1 MKTLLLLFTILQT
14 QAFASPAKFYMT
26 SSFSRSKKIW
36 GTYNQYKESVIK
48 TNSKGKKVYRK
59 FYNTPLA
66 NLVIKNGE
74 VHFIRPL
81 HSEGKVKYQIKSFP
95 YTRDRKNKIFKIDPE
110 GRNDELVLFFKDNLQ
125 DLVKN
130 DKQIKNMNVK
140 EQDLEIKFAEFTC
153 WQKSGKLH
161 CQFPVTIKPLEEE
174 NPNLIEEKIT
184 NKLSAPAR

>member
-1 MKTLLLLFTILQT
+1 
-14 QAFASPAKFYMT
+14 MT

-48 TNSKGKKVYRK
+48 TNSKGKKVYQK

-95 YTRDRKNKIFKIDPE
+95 YTRDRRNKIFKIDPE
-110 GRNDELVLFFKDNLQ
+110 GRNDELVLFFKENLQ

-153 WQKSGKLH
+153 
-161 CQFPVTIKPLEEE
+161 
-174 NPNLIEEKIT
+174 
-184 NKLSAPAR
+184 